1 LDAVSK
7 PAGGYSP
14 AAEGK
19 LGKVPHEEKTSVV
32 YVFLAVVWY
41 GQMAIYDTL
50 FMSICS
56 KLVKKTNFA

>member
-1 LDAVSK
+1 VSTLDAVSK

-32 YVFLAVVWY
+32 YVC
-41 GQMAIYDTL
+41 
-50 FMSICS
+50 SIITAYWQLCKPEKNKS
-56 KLVKKTNFA
+56 RL

>member
-19 LGKVPHEEKTSVV
+19 LGKVPHEEKKGVV
-32 YVFLAVVWY
+32 YVFLAVV
-41 GQMAIYDTL
+41 AH
-50 FMSICS
+50 
-56 KLVKKTNFA
+56 